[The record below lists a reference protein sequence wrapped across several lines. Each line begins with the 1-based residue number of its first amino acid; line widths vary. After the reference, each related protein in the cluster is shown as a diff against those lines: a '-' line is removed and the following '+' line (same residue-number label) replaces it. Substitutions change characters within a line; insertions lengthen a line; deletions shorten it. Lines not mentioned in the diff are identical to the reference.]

1 MPSAVAAVE
10 HVPRVCGDAGRWNLP
25 VSARVSHAI
34 LRSVAGR
41 DHHPHCV
48 EQCVHSWGA
57 WSVGAAQGRGALLGL
72 WSRPCLQ
79 QPSILSHIDPGFQL
93 CYGKMLPEEGW
104 QLASQQCSLSLF
116 LQQRCF
122 QLIFLDID
130 LFCIFMQNK

>member
-1 MPSAVAAVE
+1 MLE
-10 HVPRVCGDAGRWNLP
+10 DGTFLCLP
-25 VSARVSHAI
+25 GSPMQSSGLLLGEIIIPTV
-34 LRSVAGR
+34 LNSVL
-41 DHHPHCV
+41 
-48 EQCVHSWGA
+48 HSWGA

-93 CYGKMLPEEGW
+93 CYRKMLPEEGW